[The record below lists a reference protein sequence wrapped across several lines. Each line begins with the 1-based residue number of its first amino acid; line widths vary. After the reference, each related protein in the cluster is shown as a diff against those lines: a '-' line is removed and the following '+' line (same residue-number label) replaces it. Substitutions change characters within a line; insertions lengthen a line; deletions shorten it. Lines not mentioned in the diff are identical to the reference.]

1 MRIPQKTYQAPRL
14 SPILTFVTVLLISL
28 LTGCAEVA
36 DLAGV
41 AEVIGVDSS
50 LVDLMK
56 SFEDFT
62 PQQEYYIGRTVGT
75 MILNQYPPY
84 EDPNAN
90 AYLNLLGQ
98 VLAQASDM
106 PEIFGGY
113 HFLVLD
119 SDDINAFAAPGG
131 FIFVTRGILRCA
143 EHEDA
148 VAAILAHEIGHV
160 QAKHGLQAIKKSR
173 VTGALTNVALTGVK
187 TYADEDLAELT
198 SIFEDSIFDITTTL
212 IKNGYSRAFEKE
224 ADLTALTILQRLGY
238 DPNGMVDMLNV
249 MKERLQPGGLD
260 FAKTHPDPD
269 DRIAYIQELIGPYAP
284 VALHEARQ
292 QRFSAALGNL

>member
-1 MRIPQKTYQAPRL
+1 MKTQRTFLSKQPAPFL
-14 SPILTFVTVLLISL
+14 VMLLILVAGGL
-28 LTGCAEVA
+28 LNGCAEIA
-36 DLAGV
+36 SV
-41 AEVIGVDSS
+41 AEIVGIDPSVVS
-50 LVDLMK
+50 LIK

-62 PQQEYYIGRTVGT
+62 PQQEYYVGRTVGA
-75 MILNQYPPY
+75 MILNQYTPY
-84 EDPNAN
+84 DAEAAN

-98 VLAQASDM
+98 SLALASDM

-131 FIFVTRGILRCA
+131 LIFVTRGMVRCA
-143 EHEDA
+143 GHEDA

-173 VTGALTNVALTGVK
+173 VTGALTNVAITGVK

-212 IKNGYSRAFEKE
+212 IEKGYSRAFEKE
-224 ADLTALTILQRLGY
+224 ADMIALTILQRIGY
-238 DPNGMVDMLNV
+238 DPNGMIDMLNV
-249 MKERLQPGGLD
+249 MNENLQPGGLD
-260 FAKTHPDPD
+260 FAKTHPDPE
-269 DRIAYIQELIGPYAP
+269 DRIAYIQEIIGPYAP
-284 VALHEARQ
+284 VALHNVRQ
-292 QRFSAALGNL
+292 QRFSAALGDI